1 MSIFLKTQDW
11 ESSYSKYRHAISS
24 MKDEDLEMLLDM
36 YGLLSN
42 MYEQYRLEKQA
53 LTDELEFRRTALGKE
68 LT

>member
-1 MSIFLKTQDW
+1 
-11 ESSYSKYRHAISS
+11 

-36 YGLLSN
+36 YGLLST

-68 LT
+68 LI